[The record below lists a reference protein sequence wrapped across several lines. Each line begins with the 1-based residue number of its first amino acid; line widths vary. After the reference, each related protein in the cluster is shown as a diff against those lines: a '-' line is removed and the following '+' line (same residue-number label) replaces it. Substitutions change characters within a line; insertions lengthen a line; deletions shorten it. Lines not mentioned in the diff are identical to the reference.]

1 MSEFRDREA
10 EAPGAVSEAASV
22 AGPESVLSEPAPE
35 AKQVSEAVPGAR
47 PAPEQGAEGGA
58 KARTR
63 AKPPVSFG
71 IYGAVSALYALF
83 YTFCLYRNAS
93 GITYPFFAAGTLC
106 CLFFC
111 MKKYRV
117 PSGSGDGQAAEGH
130 TRQERAE
137 TAFYAASILL
147 LGISV
152 FLTDDWKLRGL
163 TKAGLFLLTV
173 TLALRCFWR
182 TAGWTFGGY
191 LAGICRS
198 LAEMLGR
205 LDTPFSD
212 AWDYFREKDG
222 VLKNRNLRLVLVG
235 FAASLPVLFLVAALL
250 VSADAVFR
258 KLVRDMVVDWDLVTP
273 ILVCLMIAGVYT
285 LFYSFLRGLTSYQP
299 SGGKKREKK
308 GEPVAAIAFTSLIA
322 LLYLVFCAIQVS
334 ALFLRR
340 LPEGMVW
347 SQYARQGFFQLLFVC
362 LINLVLVLGCLAY
375 FKENRIL
382 KGILTAISLMTYCM
396 IASSVCRMLL
406 YIYFYHLTFLRV
418 LVLWALAVLA
428 LLFAGVIVSVYRKRF
443 PLFGYCTAV
452 VTVFY
457 IGLAFAKPDYWIAK
471 YDMAHARTAE
481 QTAEGQAA
489 EPYEDGTVRYTFEDY
504 YYLAGLSADAAPVL
518 FSEEAMEK
526 WGERPAVAIYYDSI
540 RRKTEKMGA
549 RSFNVSLWQARRSME
564 ASGYE
569 IGNR

>member
-1 MSEFRDREA
+1 MSELGNREA
-10 EAPGAVSEAASV
+10 EIQEPASETVLESAPGARLASGTVSEPVPAEKPT
-22 AGPESVLSEPAPE
+22 PE
-35 AKQVSEAVPGAR
+35 R
-47 PAPEQGAEGGA
+47 GAEGGA

-63 AKPPVSFG
+63 SKPPVSFG

-93 GITYPFFAAGTLC
+93 GITYPFFAAGTLL
-106 CLFFC
+106 CLFYC

-117 PSGSGDGQAAEGH
+117 PSGSWDGQAAEGH
-130 TRQERAE
+130 TQQEKME
-137 TAFYAASILL
+137 TAFYAGSILL

-163 TKAGLFLLTV
+163 TKTGLFLLTV

-182 TAGWTFGGY
+182 TAGWSFGEY

-198 LAEMLGR
+198 LLETLSR

-212 AWDYFREKDG
+212 AWEHFREKG
-222 VLKNRNLRLVLVG
+222 GMIRNRNLRLILVG
-235 FAASLPVLFLVAALL
+235 LAASLPVLCLVAALL

-258 KLVRDMVVDWDLVTP
+258 KLVRDMIMDWDLVTP
-273 ILVCLMIAGVYT
+273 ILVCLMIAAVYT
-285 LFYSFLRGLTSYQP
+285 LFYSFLRGLTTYRP

-308 GEPVAAIAFTSLIA
+308 GEPVAAVAFTSLFA
-322 LLYLVFCAIQVS
+322 LLYLVFCVIQVY

-396 IASSVCRMLL
+396 IASSACRMIL

-428 LLFAGVIVSVYRKRF
+428 LLFAGVIVSIYRNHF

-457 IGLAFAKPDYWIAK
+457 IGMAFARPDYWIAK

-481 QTAEGQAA
+481 QTADGQPT
-489 EPYEDGTVRYTFEDY
+489 ETYEDGTARYTFEDY

-526 WGERPAVAIYYDSI
+526 WSERPAMTIYYDKI
-540 RRKTEKMGA
+540 KRKTEKMGV
-549 RSFNVSLWQARRSME
+549 RSFNFSLWRARRSME

-569 IGNR
+569 IGSQG

>member
-1 MSEFRDREA
+1 MSELGNREA
-10 EAPGAVSEAASV
+10 EIQEPVSGTA
-22 AGPESVLSEPAPE
+22 SEPVPAEKPTPE
-35 AKQVSEAVPGAR
+35 R
-47 PAPEQGAEGGA
+47 GAEGGV
-58 KARTR
+58 KARAR
-63 AKPPVSFG
+63 SKPPVSFG

-93 GITYPFFAAGTLC
+93 GITYPFFAAGTLF
-106 CLFFC
+106 CLFYC

-117 PSGSGDGQAAEGH
+117 PSGSGDGQAAEGY
-130 TRQERAE
+130 TRQEKTG

-163 TKAGLFLLTV
+163 TKTGLFLLTV

-182 TAGWTFGGY
+182 TAGWSFGEY

-198 LAEMLGR
+198 LLETLSR

-212 AWDYFREKDG
+212 AWEHFREKG
-222 VLKNRNLRLVLVG
+222 GMIRNRNLRLALVG
-235 FAASLPVLFLVAALL
+235 LAASLPVLCLVAALL

-258 KLVRDMVVDWDLVTP
+258 KLVRDTVTDWDLVTP
-273 ILVCLMIAGVYT
+273 VLVCLMIAAVYT
-285 LFYSFLRGLTSYQP
+285 LFYSFLRGLITYQP

-308 GEPVAAIAFTSLIA
+308 GEPVAAVAFTSLFA
-322 LLYLVFCAIQVS
+322 LLYLVFCVIQVN

-396 IASSVCRMLL
+396 IASSACRMIL

-428 LLFAGVIVSVYRKRF
+428 LLFAGVIVSIYRKRF

-457 IGLAFAKPDYWIAK
+457 IGLAFARPDYWIAK

-481 QTAEGQAA
+481 QTADGQPT
-489 EPYEDGTVRYTFEDY
+489 ETYEDGTARYTFEDY

-526 WGERPAVAIYYDSI
+526 WGERLAMTIYYDKVK
-540 RRKTEKMGA
+540 RKTEKMGV
-549 RSFNVSLWQARRSME
+549 RSFNFSLWRARRSME

-569 IGNR
+569 IGSHG

>member
-1 MSEFRDREA
+1 MSELGNREA
-10 EAPGAVSEAASV
+10 EIQEPVSGAVSAAAPGAGMASGTASEPMSA
-22 AGPESVLSEPAPE
+22 EKPAPE
-35 AKQVSEAVPGAR
+35 R
-47 PAPEQGAEGGA
+47 GAEGGV
-58 KARTR
+58 KARAR
-63 AKPPVSFG
+63 SRPPVSFG

-93 GITYPFFAAGTLC
+93 GITYPFFAAGTLF
-106 CLFFC
+106 CLFYC

-117 PSGSGDGQAAEGH
+117 PSGSGDGQAAEGY
-130 TRQERAE
+130 TRQEKTE

-163 TKAGLFLLTV
+163 TKTGLFLLTV

-182 TAGWTFGGY
+182 TAGWSFGEY

-198 LAEMLGR
+198 LLETLSR

-212 AWDYFREKDG
+212 AWEHFREKG
-222 VLKNRNLRLVLVG
+222 GMVRNRNLRLVLVG
-235 FAASLPVLFLVAALL
+235 LAASLPVLCLVAALL
-250 VSADAVFR
+250 VSADEVFR
-258 KLVRDMVVDWDLVTP
+258 KLVRDMIMDWDLVTP
-273 ILVCLMIAGVYT
+273 VLVCLMIAAVYT
-285 LFYSFLRGLTSYQP
+285 LFYSFLRGLTTYQP

-308 GEPVAAIAFTSLIA
+308 GEPVAAVAFTSLFA
-322 LLYLVFCAIQVS
+322 LLYLVFCVIQVN
-334 ALFLRR
+334 ALLLRR

-396 IASSVCRMLL
+396 IASSACRMIL

-428 LLFAGVIVSVYRKRF
+428 LLFAGVIVSIYQKRF

-457 IGLAFAKPDYWIAK
+457 IGLAFARPDYWIAK

-481 QTAEGQAA
+481 QPADGQPAET
-489 EPYEDGTVRYTFEDY
+489 YEDGTARYTFEDY

-526 WGERPAVAIYYDSI
+526 WGERPAMTIYYDKVK
-540 RRKTEKMGA
+540 RKTEKMGV
-549 RSFNVSLWQARRSME
+549 RSFNFSRWRARRSME

-569 IGNR
+569 LGSHG